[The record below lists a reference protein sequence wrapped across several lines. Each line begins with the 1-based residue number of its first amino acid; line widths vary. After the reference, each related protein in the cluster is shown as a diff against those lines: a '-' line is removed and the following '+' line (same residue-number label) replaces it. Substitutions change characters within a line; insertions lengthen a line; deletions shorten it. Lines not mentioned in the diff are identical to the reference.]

1 MVDLRVSFPK
11 DEASLSEV
19 LQRTLAL
26 LAWMQKRME
35 AQEERISAL
44 TEVVYELAP
53 EYEIIETMADSEEER
68 RDLLARYMNHN
79 DSYCQEAE

>member
-1 MVDLRVSFPK
+1 MVDWRIRFETMTTQ
-11 DEASLSEV
+11 EALS
-19 LQRTLAL
+19 RTLAVVEQM
-26 LAWMQKRME
+26 AKHITR
-35 AQEERISAL
+35 QEERISAL
-44 TEVVYELAP
+44 TKVVYELAP

>member
-1 MVDLRVSFPK
+1 MVDWRVRFSN
-11 DEASLSEV
+11 DEASQSEI
-19 LQRTLAL
+19 LQRAIAILTM
-26 LAWMQKRME
+26 MQKHME